1 MGLDWLR
8 VKDGFPEPEL
18 QWRLFAGCGF
28 IDQEFGA
35 SGLRD
40 SGIRAKVLQG
50 LVKVF
55 LRLSGLG
62 FRGSKGKACKLYTN

>member
-1 MGLDWLR
+1 MGLAWLR

-55 LRLSGLG
+55 FEAFRLGVSG
-62 FRGSKGKACKLYTN
+62 FQRKGM